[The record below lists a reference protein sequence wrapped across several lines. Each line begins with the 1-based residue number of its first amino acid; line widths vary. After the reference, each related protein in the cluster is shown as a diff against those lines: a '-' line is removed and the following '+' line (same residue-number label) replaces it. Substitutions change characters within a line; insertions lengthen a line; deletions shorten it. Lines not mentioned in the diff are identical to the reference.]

1 MTAPLDE
8 ETLNADLGQMNL
20 VVVPISYKLLREK
33 NRAMQVDIAYAKEN
47 NIPILPLMMENGI
60 DTLYSME
67 ENFGERQ
74 YLTPEVKGTSSE
86 SYKGKL
92 KNYLDTI
99 LVSGE
104 MADRIRAAFDAY
116 VFLSYR
122 KKDRK
127 YADELM
133 RIIHAIPRCRDIA
146 IWYDEFLTPGESF
159 VSNIESAMDNSR
171 LFALLVTPNILE
183 EDNYVLREEYPA
195 ARRKGMDIL
204 PTEMVNTDRERLFAL
219 FDGIPSPIMTEDKEF
234 SASFIGMLE
243 KIAKSENDNDPEHNF
258 LIGLAYL
265 DGIDMEVDRPR
276 ALQLIENSANEGL
289 PEAME
294 KMYSLYYEGKGVS
307 KNCSKAAIWAKRLYE
322 MNANQ
327 FGNESEEAI
336 TWLQKTGNALNEAGD
351 FNEAYEYL
359 RSAYEISLKLHG
371 KIHVKTLNILEN
383 AINALRFV
391 KRPDPATD
399 YNYEAY
405 RLSER
410 LFDQRVKLLG
420 EDHPD
425 TIEAANLVGVC
436 LESTKWS
443 TSDRENVYNW
453 YDYAYSQAVKLYG
466 ENHQKPLVIKFNFAY
481 SVWRNGWLLNLR
493 LPEHVNGLKTME
505 EVLLLAKE
513 HLGEKHEQ
521 TINFFYAYGH
531 CLAKSKR
538 YKEAIPLLCQYK
550 DLCRE
555 IYGAESDLYVSALV
569 ALYEVCSK
577 GRKYKMALELLN
589 TIDDIH
595 VSLFGRPS
603 ENQSEF
609 AFLYFMTGH
618 FIKAIRAM
626 KEAKR
631 VKKENK
637 EEKQK

>member
-1 MTAPLDE
+1 MAEFKIRTKNNDSPKGKPRVYFTCHPEDLSACLDRVCKDIFLTHDCAIYYTEDMTAPLDE

-47 NIPILPLMMENGI
+47 NIPILPLMMESGI

-133 RIIHAIPRCRDIA
+133 RIIHAIPGCRDIA

-294 KMYSLYYEGKGVS
+294 KMYHIYHDGIRTLSNNKLASYWASKLLDYSKAKNGTRHKDTLLWSYRAAHCLRLAKEKDAALEVS
-307 KNCSKAAIWAKRLYE
+307 KDSYDLHRQVYGRTDERTMMALSELSLAYTLNKDFKKACKIGRKACRLDRRIYGKSHEITLRAYSDLCYCYHKAFKFKPAIKYGAMAYKGFCELFGEAHPETLTLLANLAQICHQTLHIDDEIELLNKVLEGRIKTLGADNPDTVETVGSMGICYKILGDYEEAIRCYRFALKKQAAIFGENHNETRMTAKRLLE
-322 MNANQ
+322 VLRRI
-327 FGNESEEAI
+327 GRTEEAKKI
-336 TWLQKTGNALNEAGD
+336 TDKY
-351 FNEAYEYL
+351 F
-359 RSAYEISLKLHG
+359 K
-371 KIHVKTLNILEN
+371 
-383 AINALRFV
+383 
-391 KRPDPATD
+391 
-399 YNYEAY
+399 
-405 RLSER
+405 
-410 LFDQRVKLLG
+410 
-420 EDHPD
+420 ED
-425 TIEAANLVGVC
+425 
-436 LESTKWS
+436 
-443 TSDRENVYNW
+443 
-453 YDYAYSQAVKLYG
+453 
-466 ENHQKPLVIKFNFAY
+466 
-481 SVWRNGWLLNLR
+481 
-493 LPEHVNGLKTME
+493 
-505 EVLLLAKE
+505 
-513 HLGEKHEQ
+513 
-521 TINFFYAYGH
+521 
-531 CLAKSKR
+531 
-538 YKEAIPLLCQYK
+538 
-550 DLCRE
+550 
-555 IYGAESDLYVSALV
+555 
-569 ALYEVCSK
+569 
-577 GRKYKMALELLN
+577 
-589 TIDDIH
+589 
-595 VSLFGRPS
+595 
-603 ENQSEF
+603 
-609 AFLYFMTGH
+609 
-618 FIKAIRAM
+618 
-626 KEAKR
+626 
-631 VKKENK
+631 
-637 EEKQK
+637 